1 MSIQDIAHQLDACK
15 KECAFYQKHRN
26 QFRRKHLEHQKTI
39 AQEQDNEEAFKK
51 ICAIIQREHQ
61 QNFWRKLNY
70 VTGKKQMQSATTIQV
85 EGKSSAIMERNTQ
98 DTIKQSIFREVH
110 EKQYTLAGE
119 APICNG
125 ALFQD
130 FGYTASTPA
139 LKAVLDGTYVPPTNS
154 DSATKE
160 LFTKIAAI
168 RRLIPENSVSITIT
182 PEQWSQYW
190 KVVNKE
196 TSSSESG
203 LHFGHYIVGCKSN
216 LISHYHAARVTVM
229 LAHVVQLEQWSRGL
243 SAMLEKMLG
252 VTLVHKLHA
261 ILLMEG
267 DFNATNKIVYGSRM
281 IKMHKGTTSCP
292 KRYSATTK
300 NGR

>member
-1 MSIQDIAHQLDACK
+1 M
-15 KECAFYQKHRN
+15 FN
-26 QFRRKHLEHQKTI
+26 
-39 AQEQDNEEAFKK
+39 K

-61 QNFWRKLNY
+61 RDFWRKLNY
-70 VTGKKQMQSATTIQV
+70 VTGKKWTRSATTIQV
-85 EGKSSAIMERNTQ
+85 EEKSGAIMERNTQ
-98 DTIKQSIFREVH
+98 DTVKQSIFREVH
-110 EKQYTLAGE
+110 EKRYSLAGE
-119 APICNG
+119 AHICNG

-139 LKAVLDGTYVPPTNS
+139 LKARLDGTYVAPTNS

-160 LFTKIAAI
+160 LFAEIAAI
-168 RRLIPENSVSITIT
+168 RHLIPENSVSITIT

-196 TSSSESG
+196 MSSSESG

-216 LISHYHAARVTVM
+216 LISHYHAARVTVT
-229 LAHVVQLEQWSRGL
+229 LAHAVQLKRWSRGL
-243 SAMLEKMLG
+243 LVMLEKMLG
-252 VTLVHKLHA
+252 VTLVHKLCA

-281 IKMHKGTTSCP
+281 TKNAQGHHKRYLAKKKEWPMMGHCVKPYFTTSAIRLEYQP
-292 KRYSATTK
+292 QLHWLTHQTATT
-300 NGR
+300 G

>member
-1 MSIQDIAHQLDACK
+1 M
-15 KECAFYQKHRN
+15 
-26 QFRRKHLEHQKTI
+26 I
-39 AQEQDNEEAFKK
+39 AQEQDDEEAFNK
-51 ICAIIQREHQ
+51 ISAIFQWEHQ

-70 VTGKKQMQSATTIQV
+70 MTGKKRMRSATTIQV
-85 EGKSSAIMERNTQ
+85 EGNSGAIMERNMQ

-130 FGYTASTPA
+130 FGYTASTTA
-139 LKAVLDGTYVPPTNS
+139 SKAMLDGTYVMPTNS

-160 LFTKIAAI
+160 LFKEIAAI
-168 RRLIPENSVSITIT
+168 RHLIPENSVSIAIT
-182 PEQWSQYW
+182 TEQWSQYW

-196 TSSSESG
+196 TSSLELG
-203 LHFGHYIVGCKSN
+203 LHFGHYIAGCKSN

-229 LAHVVQLEQWSRGL
+229 LAHAVQLERWSRRL
-243 SAMLEKMLG
+243 LIMLEKTLG
-252 VTLVHKLHA
+252 VTLVHKLCA

-267 DFNATNKIVYGSRM
+267 DFNAANKIVHGSRM
-281 IKMHKGTTSCP
+281 IKN
-292 KRYSATTK
+292 A
-300 NGR
+300 